1 MHTDAASSTNSSIT
15 QQQLQQ
21 FVELVPAIMQQC
33 YSVKWG
39 GLNYPG
45 LETYYVHGKHQV
57 WLQLA

>member
-1 MHTDAASSTNSSIT
+1 MHTDAASSTNSGVT

-21 FVELVPAIMQQC
+21 LVQSVPAIMQKC

-57 WLQLA
+57 